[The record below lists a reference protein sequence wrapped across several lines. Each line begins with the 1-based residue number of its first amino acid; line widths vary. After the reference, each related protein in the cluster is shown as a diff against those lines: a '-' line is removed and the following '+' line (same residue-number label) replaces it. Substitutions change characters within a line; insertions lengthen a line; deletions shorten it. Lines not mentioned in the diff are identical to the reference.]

1 MLFSQFWKYVKY
13 RRNSELNSGVEKDIL
28 NTFFFRHGTK
38 KSCFLNC
45 MSRLWWTGYLLYDKY
60 SVNYYKAVDLICESA
75 YASNII
81 LLSSNNF
88 MANKEITLE
97 IMDCLL
103 ERKQRGEHICRYHY
117 VESNKYLNCIGAI
130 SLLDTL
136 SREEVKVIVDN
147 YLKKCILDNN

>member
-38 KSCFLNC
+38 RSCFVNC
-45 MSRLWWTGYLLYDKY
+45 MSRLWWTGYLLYDKD

-88 MANKEITLE
+88 YGK
-97 IMDCLL
+97 
-103 ERKQRGEHICRYHY
+103 
-117 VESNKYLNCIGAI
+117 
-130 SLLDTL
+130 
-136 SREEVKVIVDN
+136 
-147 YLKKCILDNN
+147 